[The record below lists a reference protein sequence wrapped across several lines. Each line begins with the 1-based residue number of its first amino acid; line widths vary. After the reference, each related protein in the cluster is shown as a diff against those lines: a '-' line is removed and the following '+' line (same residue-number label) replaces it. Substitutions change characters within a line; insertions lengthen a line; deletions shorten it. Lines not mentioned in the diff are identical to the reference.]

1 MRHSKTTPNTKYPNT
16 TIKTF
21 EKIKLVNEMKVI
33 KMVINILHYIYII
46 TNKEKEK
53 NISPNWKWGRMYL
66 FFLLMQCALSK
77 LSQCSQL
84 TFVFLFEKQI
94 RDLIQIDK
102 R

>member
-1 MRHSKTTPNTKYPNT
+1 MGKDVFVFPPHA
-16 TIKTF
+16 
-21 EKIKLVNEMKVI
+21 EK
-33 KMVINILHYIYII
+33 
-46 TNKEKEK
+46 
-53 NISPNWKWGRMYL
+53 
-66 FFLLMQCALSK
+66 CALSK